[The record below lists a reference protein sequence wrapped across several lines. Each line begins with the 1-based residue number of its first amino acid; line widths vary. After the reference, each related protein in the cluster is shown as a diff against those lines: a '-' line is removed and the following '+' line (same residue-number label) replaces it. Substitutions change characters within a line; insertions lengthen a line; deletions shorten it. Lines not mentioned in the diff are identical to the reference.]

1 MKKSNSCFVVRRG
14 GRRMHEKTLV
24 KWGGLGVIVASAC
37 CWLPLLLIFLGVI
50 NISTALAIG
59 YRATYFLVAGL
70 TLTVIAIYFYWNKG
84 VKSCC
89 VTKTQYKKYLL
100 FTILILLL
108 VLGLTYLIKQ
118 ILLPY
123 LAPIIYEQYYNRLNP

>member
-1 MKKSNSCFVVRRG
+1 MEKTN
-14 GRRMHEKTLV
+14 EKTLV
-24 KWGGLGVIVASAC
+24 KWGAVGVVVASAC

-59 YRATYFLVAGL
+59 YRSIYFLAAGL
-70 TLTVIAIYFYWNKG
+70 TFVLIGIYFYWSRG

-89 VTKTQYKKYLL
+89 VTKSQYKKYLL
-100 FTILILLL
+100 FTVLILLL

-118 ILLPY
+118 IVLPY
-123 LAPIIYEQYYNRLNP
+123 LAPAVYEYYYNRFVQ

>member
-1 MKKSNSCFVVRRG
+1 MKKTN
-14 GRRMHEKTLV
+14 EKSLV
-24 KWGGLGVIVASAC
+24 KWGAVGVVVASAC

-70 TLTVIAIYFYWNKG
+70 TLALTGIYFYWNRG
-84 VKSCC
+84 LKSCC
-89 VTKTQYKKYLL
+89 VTKSQYKKYLL
-100 FTILILLL
+100 FTVLILLL
-108 VLGLTYLIKQ
+108 VLGATYLIKQ